1 MEHID
6 GKWAKQILDCRNND
20 GMWGNFHTLSR
31 PISGKAYTTEQAL
44 RRLRILGYTIDDEA
58 IKTIVNRMEL
68 CVKGEKKID
77 DYYEKTHDWVLFE
90 RLVLSAWIRL
100 FDPKNETAL
109 GVARFWAEL
118 AETAFNRGQYNRNDD
133 IEGFTR
139 LYGRKPKSGFE
150 TGFGMFYH
158 AVLLKDV
165 LSPDTESLF
174 LDYYLSRPDGMY
186 YIYGKQINKPP
197 EVFMSRETSCYLAA
211 LEVLAE
217 YGLAKEKLMFAVDWF
232 DKNKD
237 ENDQWDFGAKA
248 NDGIYFPL
256 SDSWRKEKYRKA
268 DCSERVYAFL
278 EKLGV

>member
-1 MEHID
+1 
-6 GKWAKQILDCRNND
+6 
-20 GMWGNFHTLSR
+20 
-31 PISGKAYTTEQAL
+31 
-44 RRLRILGYTIDDEA
+44 
-58 IKTIVNRMEL
+58 
-68 CVKGEKKID
+68 
-77 DYYEKTHDWVLFE
+77 
-90 RLVLSAWIRL
+90 
-100 FDPKNETAL
+100 
-109 GVARFWAEL
+109 
-118 AETAFNRGQYNRNDD
+118 
-133 IEGFTR
+133 
-139 LYGRKPKSGFE
+139 
-150 TGFGMFYH
+150 MFYH

-174 LDYYLSRPDGMY
+174 LDYYLTRPDGMY

-217 YGLAKEKLMFAVDWF
+217 YGVAKEKLMFAVDWF